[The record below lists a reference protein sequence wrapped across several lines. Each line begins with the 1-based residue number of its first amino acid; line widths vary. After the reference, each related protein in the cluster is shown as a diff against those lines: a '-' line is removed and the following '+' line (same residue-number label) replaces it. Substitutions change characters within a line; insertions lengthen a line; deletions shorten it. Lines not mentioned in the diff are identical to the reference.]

1 MMVFYDCSFVS
12 LGQSFLSLVTV
23 ILNHFP
29 SIKWAARLYYLL
41 LEDRLWGGIQQRT
54 HLSSEGRDHSIP
66 MHEVHGMLSY
76 CVGQLSSEN
85 TWTLAS
91 IRY

>member
-12 LGQSFLSLVTV
+12 LGQHFLSLVTV

-29 SIKWAARLYYLL
+29 SMKWAARLYYLL
-41 LEDRLWGGIQQRT
+41 LEDRLWGGIQSRA
-54 HLSSEGRDHSIP
+54 HLSSEGRDHSIA
-66 MHEVHGMLSY
+66 VHKVRGMLSY
-76 CVGQLSSEN
+76 YVDQLSSEN